1 MSSGGLDFLVIGAM
15 KAGTTSLFEYLRT
28 HPGLYVPPAKDLP
41 FFSHDNV
48 YRRGWDAYARA
59 AFDKAPDGRLRGTV
73 TPQYMGVPRWSAE
86 TVALAEAHPGGVVP
100 ERISRLFPRIRLVA
114 LLRDPIARAISHY
127 WFSVRHGLE
136 RRSLSDALRES
147 LSVSCLSSARR
158 VPTYTNS
165 YVALGEYGRMLE
177 AYLSRFSRSQLFVGS
192 TETLASDPEGLLGDV
207 WRFLGVD
214 DSHVPENIGLRYH
227 VGSPGRRLP
236 VNPWRLPSAI
246 RATPLRYAWAA
257 IPGGTSEML
266 KNRYRTAAFRFSQWN
281 RSRQPRPAERPDP
294 ELSKR
299 LRVHYAGD
307 RALLESL
314 VGPVRGVT
322 SAASAPALTP

>member
-1 MSSGGLDFLVIGAM
+1 M

-28 HPGLYVPPAKDLP
+28 HPGLYLPPAKDLP

-48 YRRGWDAYARA
+48 YRRGWEAYARA
-59 AFDKAPDGRLRGTV
+59 AFDKAPDDRLRGTV

-86 TVALAEAHPGGVVP
+86 TVELAKAHPGGVVP
-100 ERISRLFPRIRLVA
+100 ERISRLFPQIRLVA

-147 LSVSCLSSARR
+147 LSGSCLSSARR
-158 VPTYTNS
+158 VPTHTNS
-165 YVALGEYGRMLE
+165 YVALGEYGRLLE

-192 TETLASDPEGLLGDV
+192 TETLAGDPKGLLGDV

-214 DSHVPENIGLRYH
+214 DSHAPENIGLRYH
-227 VGSPGRRLP
+227 VGGPSRRLP

-257 IPGGTSEML
+257 IPGRHE
-266 KNRYRTAAFRFSQWN
+266 RD
-281 RSRQPRPAERPDP
+281 AE
-294 ELSKR
+294 
-299 LRVHYAGD
+299 
-307 RALLESL
+307 ESL
-314 VGPVRGVT
+314 QDRCI
-322 SAASAPALTP
+322 SASASGTFRGSRAPPSGLIPSSASVCSPTTRATGRCWNPWSGPCAESRRSLRRPP